1 MKRLKVSHKGT
12 HKIAHLQKGA
22 RHSFARTK
30 RTRKKEPACLK
41 QIAATPALPLRDTST
56 PRTFISVP
64 VASALPH
71 PSGTARRRRRVRQQ
85 RTYPNPGQQMTR
97 HRQREP
103 PIPRKR
109 GRILPP
115 RRRSGKKMEKEHK
128 KQEPPRFREGS
139 PERRRRPTLPHCGA
153 VPSAR
158 PGLTSLF
165 GMGRGGTPGL
175 KPPEYDMS
183 GH

>member
-30 RTRKKEPACLK
+30 RTRKKAPACLK

-64 VASALPH
+64 AASALPY
-71 PSGTARRRRRVRQQ
+71 PRGAARQRRRVRQQ
-85 RTYPNPGQQMTR
+85 RTYPNSRPADDAPPTAGAAHPQETR
-97 HRQREP
+97 AGRF
-103 PIPRKR
+103 R

-115 RRRSGKKMEKEHK
+115 RAGEYGRRWRRNTKAGA
-128 KQEPPRFREGS
+128 PAFPR
-139 PERRRRPTLPHCGA
+139 
-153 VPSAR
+153 
-158 PGLTSLF
+158 GLS
-165 GMGRGGTPGL
+165 
-175 KPPEYDMS
+175 
-183 GH
+183 

>member
-1 MKRLKVSHKGT
+1 MHEPKEREKRHQHALSKLQQRLHFRCGT
-12 HKIAHLQKGA
+12 HQLPA
-22 RHSFARTK
+22 SSYPYPSPPPCRT
-30 RTRKKEPACLK
+30 P
-41 QIAATPALPLRDTST
+41 
-56 PRTFISVP
+56 
-64 VASALPH
+64 
-71 PSGTARRRRRVRQQ
+71 RVRQGGGGGCGNSAL
-85 RTYPNPGQQMTR
+85 TPIPGQQMTR

-109 GRILPP
+109 GRGASAGASSPP
-115 RRRSGKKMEKEHK
+115 APEDLEENGKGTQ

>member
-30 RTRKKEPACLK
+30 RTRKKAPACLK

-64 VASALPH
+64 VVSALPH

-85 RTYPNPGQQMTR
+85 RTYPNSWPANDAPPTAGAAHPQETR
-97 HRQREP
+97 AGRF
-103 PIPRKR
+103 R

-115 RRRSGKKMEKEHK
+115 RRRIWKKMEKGHK
-128 KQEPPRFREGS
+128 SRSPR
-139 PERRRRPTLPHCGA
+139 
-153 VPSAR
+153 VSAR
-158 PGLTSLF
+158 ALLKE
-165 GMGRGGTPGL
+165 GGDL
-175 KPPEYDMS
+175 LSSIAVQY
-183 GH
+183 HRRARA

>member
-30 RTRKKEPACLK
+30 RTRKKAPACLK

-64 VASALPH
+64 VVSALPH

-85 RTYPNPGQQMTR
+85 RTYPNSRPADDAPPTAGAAHPQETR
-97 HRQREP
+97 AGRF
-103 PIPRKR
+103 R
-109 GRILPP
+109 GRILPRTGGAGRRWKRNTKSRSP
-115 RRRSGKKMEKEHK
+115 R
-128 KQEPPRFREGS
+128 
-139 PERRRRPTLPHCGA
+139 
-153 VPSAR
+153 VSAR
-158 PGLTSLF
+158 ALLKE
-165 GMGRGGTPGL
+165 GGDL
-175 KPPEYDMS
+175 LSRIAVQY
-183 GH
+183 HRRARA